1 MSLKT
6 QKIAFTTGAALVG
19 LLTISLSIPGFRLS
33 APQAI
38 ASEIPALSAKIPST
52 ASANSQGS
60 TPTTAPSQSKASN
73 KAGGDPS
80 SLQREVFRVPML
92 EGISLTQ
99 NQKDEVVKI
108 LREARSKIVGTRD
121 QVAKLRQEI
130 NSNLESTAKI
140 DIAHLQDI
148 VHQEEAIHNKIDSV
162 QVEATAKI
170 HNLLTPDQI
179 HQGIKTRT
187 EIAKLASQ
195 IRALQ
200 AGQPNGGQAQPTAS
214 H

>member
-19 LLTISLSIPGFRLS
+19 LLTISLAIPGFRLS

-52 ASANSQGS
+52 PNSQGS

-73 KAGGDPS
+73 KSGGDPS

-148 VHQEEAIHNKIDSV
+148 VHQEETIHNKIDSV

-200 AGQPNGGQAQPTAS
+200 AGQPNGGQAQPAAS